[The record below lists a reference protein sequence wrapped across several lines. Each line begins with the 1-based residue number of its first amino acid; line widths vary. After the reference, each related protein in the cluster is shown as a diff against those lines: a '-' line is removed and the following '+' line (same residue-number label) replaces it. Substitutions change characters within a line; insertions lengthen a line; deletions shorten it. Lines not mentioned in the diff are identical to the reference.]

1 MEAVNIYAPYIEQ
14 YLSFKRN
21 LGSKLK
27 TEASVLGQ
35 FARLTT
41 HTNQSAGITKMMS
54 DAWCERRTHETYSN
68 RYARV
73 VHLRQFARFLSDVG
87 IPSYIPELP
96 KFQSSFTP
104 YIFSKDQI
112 ASFFLVSDHYVPY
125 QINYN
130 SAYLMMPSL
139 FRLLYATGLRLGE
152 ALRLKEKDVN
162 LTEKYLIVRQS
173 KNGME
178 RIVPISDSL
187 ANVCLQYQDSKKTF
201 VRKQIASDLF
211 FVKRDQCGCNN
222 STAYQAFR
230 QILWRTGIPHQGRGL
245 GPRLHDLRHTFACHA
260 LNAMVESG
268 LDLYHSLPVLSAYL
282 GHQSLAAT
290 NKYVRLT
297 SEIFP
302 DLLKTVNDTCGF
314 IFPTLKNID
323 NETH

>member
-1 MEAVNIYAPYIEQ
+1 
-14 YLSFKRN
+14 
-21 LGSKLK
+21 
-27 TEASVLGQ
+27 
-35 FARLTT
+35 
-41 HTNQSAGITKMMS
+41 
-54 DAWCERRTHETYSN
+54 
-68 RYARV
+68 
-73 VHLRQFARFLSDVG
+73 
-87 IPSYIPELP
+87 
-96 KFQSSFTP
+96 
-104 YIFSKDQI
+104 
-112 ASFFLVSDHYVPY
+112 
-125 QINYN
+125 
-130 SAYLMMPSL
+130 MMPSL
-139 FRLLYATGLRLGE
+139 FRLLYGTGLRLGE

-162 LTEKYLIVRQS
+162 LAEKYLIVRQS
-173 KNGME
+173 KNGTE

-187 ANVCLQYQDSKKTF
+187 ANVCLQYQHSKKTS

-222 STAYQAFR
+222 STAYEAFR

-260 LNAMVESG
+260 LNAMAESG

-314 IFPTLKNID
+314 IFPTLKNLD